1 MWPEGAELYLLA
13 KASLS
18 PLFIQGDK
26 NNRFLMLVR
35 LLLLWKAKTHVCG
48 YINRKRHSI
57 LLKAPKWLSIVLMQV
72 LQVRIIFQE
81 KGPSTPCPRVTGVLK
96 KRRNGANVW
105 CMKDNTIIAR
115 PVWARYAKDT
125 TSCRTFANNWLHI
138 RTHVRFWCWRDCRRT
153 GCFSAWTPWGWW
165 GRWAAHRGAPS
176 PQPASP
182 SWPACW
188 CSSTCSLAQVWGLFV
203 RAVASS
209 GLDVS
214 LWRGWLR
221 HRWKMALT
229 DDRGRRSTGKL
240 PFHSPP
246 LSNPSGAKW
255 MWAGTRF

>member
-1 MWPEGAELYLLA
+1 MSDVWKTIRSLL
-13 KASLS
+13 
-18 PLFIQGDK
+18 
-26 NNRFLMLVR
+26 
-35 LLLLWKAKTHVCG
+35 
-48 YINRKRHSI
+48 
-57 LLKAPKWLSIVLMQV
+57 
-72 LQVRIIFQE
+72 
-81 KGPSTPCPRVTGVLK
+81 
-96 KRRNGANVW
+96 
-105 CMKDNTIIAR
+105 AR

-138 RTHVRFWCWRDCRRT
+138 RTHVRFCCWRDCCRT

-176 PQPASP
+176 PPPSSP

-221 HRWKMALT
+221 HRWKMAPT

>member
-1 MWPEGAELYLLA
+1 
-13 KASLS
+13 
-18 PLFIQGDK
+18 
-26 NNRFLMLVR
+26 
-35 LLLLWKAKTHVCG
+35 
-48 YINRKRHSI
+48 
-57 LLKAPKWLSIVLMQV
+57 MQV

-81 KGPSTPCPRVTGVLK
+81 KGPSTPCPRVIGVLK

-125 TSCRTFANNWLHI
+125 TNCRTFANNWLHI
-138 RTHVRFWCWRDCRRT
+138 STHVRFCCWRDCCRT

-188 CSSTCSLAQVWGLFV
+188 CSSTCSLLQVWGLFV

-255 MWAGTRF
+255 VWAGTRF